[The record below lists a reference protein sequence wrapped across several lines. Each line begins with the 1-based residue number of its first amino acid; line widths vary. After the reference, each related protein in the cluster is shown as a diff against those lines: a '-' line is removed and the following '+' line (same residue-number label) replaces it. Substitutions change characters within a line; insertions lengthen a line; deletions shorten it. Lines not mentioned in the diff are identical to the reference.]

1 MSHPHFIF
9 RRPRLAASVADGLA
23 GAGLPDY
30 RSGLFL
36 TAPRR
41 TGKSTF
47 LKEDLIPECLERK
60 WVPIYVDLWENREAD
75 PAALIAKAIA
85 GGLLAYEGAVR
96 KLIKKT
102 GATQLNVMRW
112 VSWDFTRPSL
122 PEGITL
128 TEAFQLLGRASGKM
142 AILIVDE
149 AQHALNSD
157 TGVNAMFALKAAR
170 DALNASG
177 EAGLRLVMTG
187 SSRDKLAQ
195 LVLKKS
201 QPFYG
206 SDVTPFPML
215 GQDFVI
221 AFTSHINAN
230 LAHSNRFDQD
240 DVLTA
245 FDLVGRRPELL
256 RSLIGSVALEMGAA
270 RDLGRLMREG
280 ALTQRAGVWDEFE
293 GSYKALPPVQRAVLD
308 VMAERRAKQAA
319 FTPYAESTLAD
330 VRTRLESN
338 GDEAAVSAASA
349 QSALEALREKDLIW
363 KQGRGGYAFE
373 DEAMAEWIYSQRSI

>member
-1 MSHPHFIF
+1 MRIIGCGINYPLCHNLDNYLVTPPLHLSPTSTG
-9 RRPRLAASVADGLA
+9 SVIADGLT
-23 GAGLPDY
+23 GAGLTDY

-60 WVPIYVDLWENREAD
+60 WVPIYVDLWANREAD
-75 PAALIAKAIA
+75 PAALITKAVA

-112 VSWDFTRPSL
+112 VSWDSTRPAL
-122 PEGITL
+122 PDGITL
-128 TEAFQLLGRASGKM
+128 TEALQLLGRAWGKM

-149 AQHALNSD
+149 AQHALNSEM
-157 TGVNAMFALKAAR
+157 GVNAMFALKAAR
-170 DALNASG
+170 DALNVSG
-177 EAGLRLVMTG
+177 EATLRLVMTG

-215 GQDFVI
+215 DRDFI
-221 AFTSHINAN
+221 GAFTTHINAN
-230 LAHSNRFDQD
+230 LASSNRFD
-240 DVLTA
+240 
-245 FDLVGRRPELL
+245 PEI
-256 RSLIGSVALEMGAA
+256 SADFCG
-270 RDLGRLMREG
+270 
-280 ALTQRAGVWDEFE
+280 
-293 GSYKALPPVQRAVLD
+293 KAP
-308 VMAERRAKQAA
+308 
-319 FTPYAESTLAD
+319 
-330 VRTRLESN
+330 
-338 GDEAAVSAASA
+338 
-349 QSALEALREKDLIW
+349 
-363 KQGRGGYAFE
+363 
-373 DEAMAEWIYSQRSI
+373 